1 MGLNQS
7 AERACI
13 SHHLLTFQTSAVGVH
28 LFDFGTGSPDLLGAA
43 EIQDKSW
50 SLLPFEAGGLW
61 HLKLAPSKV
70 FSPLGGPRG
79 DFCWWQRLS
88 SAWAEPARVVEQ
100 SLQEETVDGWRQTGT
115 VGGSA

>member
-50 SLLPFEAGGLW
+50 SLLPFEAGGL
-61 HLKLAPSKV
+61 
-70 FSPLGGPRG
+70 
-79 DFCWWQRLS
+79 
-88 SAWAEPARVVEQ
+88 
-100 SLQEETVDGWRQTGT
+100 
-115 VGGSA
+115 